1 MNLKEKQF
9 IIGNNIVKY
18 LIDEDG
24 QTSMLLIPVECA
36 DMVKEQWNM
45 PWDKFIP
52 RAKYMHRWEIGSI
65 AYAHIC
71 GEFIERPGVTMK
83 RNYGFVF
90 FDQEYSKS
98 NSEERITTILQNG
111 RGHKLIHSLSHI
123 NDSDGFIISTEFVNE
138 SDNDVEIDMLSSF
151 ALENLSPF
159 QMDDGPNKY
168 VFHRFLGGWSMEGRL
183 LSQSIEQ
190 LNLERTWAG
199 FSSSNE
205 RFGSIGSFPT
215 GKYFP
220 SAVFEDRDAGV
231 CWAVSLACNSTWQ
244 MELTRISNTLSFSGG
259 VGDREF
265 CGWRKKIKSGESFS
279 APKAYISA
287 IKGNINEACNSII
300 NVQRQTDSCPASV
313 DGQLPIVFNE
323 YCTTWGKPTQEKM
336 LSYCDILKRLGVK
349 YAVIDAGW
357 CNAGQEQSGN
367 GEWNIDKTIF
377 PDIKAM
383 TSKMREMGIIPGIWF
398 ELEVT
403 TEGSKMFK
411 PEYDYMKLKLDENVI
426 KTRNIRSFWDLRR
439 KDVRE
444 YLHEKVTK
452 FLKENGFG
460 YIKVD
465 YNGNIG
471 IGTDGEDSPAE
482 GLRQHLECVR
492 TFFEEMKSEIP
503 ELVVE
508 NCASGGHRLEPS
520 MMGIT
525 DISSFS
531 DAHEAIEIPYIA
543 ANLHNLMQPSKELIW
558 AVIHS
563 DDNEERLVYS
573 LAATFL
579 GRVCLS
585 GEIDKLTMEQ
595 EDIIMKALAF
605 YEKLSDVIN
614 FGVTQIYGNR
624 SIAMRNANGLQIVAR
639 STENQMLVVYHGF
652 ENSDG
657 EYKLPIPSGFEICD
671 EFYNNCAKLLG
682 DKLTI
687 KGVKPFTAG
696 AILLKKSI
704 V

>member
-1 MNLKEKQF
+1 MQYREKQYV
-9 IIGNNIVKY
+9 IGNTTIKY
-18 LIDEDG
+18 LIDEEG
-24 QTSMLLIPVECA
+24 KTSMLLIPTECV
-36 DMVKEQWNM
+36 DMVKEQWNV
-45 PWDKFIP
+45 PLDEIVP
-52 RAKYMHRWEIGSI
+52 RAKYMHRWGIGSI

-83 RNYGFVF
+83 WNYGFVF
-90 FDQEYSKS
+90 SDQEYCKS
-98 NSEERITTILQNG
+98 NSEEKITTILQNG
-111 RGHKLIHSLSHI
+111 RGHKLIHSLTHI
-123 NDSDGFIISTEFVNE
+123 NGCEGFIISTEFVNE

-183 LSQSIEQ
+183 QSQTIEEM
-190 LNLERTWAG
+190 NLERTWSG
-199 FSSSNE
+199 YLSSNE
-205 RFGSIGSFPT
+205 RFGSIGSYPT

-220 SAVFEDRDAGV
+220 SAVFEDKGAGV
-231 CWAVSLACNSTWQ
+231 CWAVSLSCNSTWQ
-244 MELTRISNTLSFSGG
+244 MELTRNSNTLSFSGG
-259 VGDREF
+259 IGDREF
-265 CGWRKKIKSGESFS
+265 CGWRKKIKSKEAFA
-279 APKAYISA
+279 APIAYVSA
-287 IKGNINEACNSII
+287 IKGNVNEACNAVV
-300 NVQRQTDSCPASV
+300 NVQRRTDVCAASI
-313 DGQLPIVFNE
+313 DGKLPVVFNE
-323 YCTTWGKPTQEKM
+323 FCTTWGKPTQDNM
-336 LSYCDILKRLGVK
+336 LSYCDTLKRLGVK

-367 GEWNIDKTIF
+367 GEWNVDKSIF

-383 TSKMREMGIIPGIWF
+383 TTKMREMGIIPGIWF
-398 ELEVT
+398 EMEVT
-403 TEGSKMFK
+403 TQGSKMFE
-411 PEYDYMKLKLDENVI
+411 PEYDFMKLKLDGHVI
-426 KTRNIRSFWDLRR
+426 KARNVRSFWDLRR
-439 KDVRE
+439 DDVRD
-444 YLHEKVTK
+444 YLREKVIK

-471 IGTDGEDSPAE
+471 IGADGEDSPAE

-492 TFFEEMKSEIP
+492 KFFEEMKSKIP

-558 AVIHS
+558 AVLHS
-563 DDNEERLVYS
+563 DDTEERFVYS

-585 GEIDKLTMEQ
+585 GEIDKLTQIQ
-595 EDIIMKALAF
+595 ENIVKEALDF
-605 YEKLSDVIN
+605 YGKLSDIIN

-624 SIAMRNANGLQIVAR
+624 SEAMRNAEGVQIVVR
-639 STENQMLVVYHGF
+639 SLEDKILVVYHGF
-652 ENSDG
+652 ENSEG
-657 EYKLPIPSGFEICD
+657 EFVVPIGSGFEMCD
-671 EFYNNCAKLLG
+671 EFYNNCAFLSG

-687 KGVKPFTAG
+687 KDVKDFTAG
-696 AILLKKSI
+696 AVLLKKSL
-704 V
+704 